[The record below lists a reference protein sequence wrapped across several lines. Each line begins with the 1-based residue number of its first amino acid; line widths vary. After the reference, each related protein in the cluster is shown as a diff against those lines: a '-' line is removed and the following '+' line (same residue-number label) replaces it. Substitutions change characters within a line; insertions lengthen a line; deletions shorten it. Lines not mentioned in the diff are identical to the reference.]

1 MSTGTLAT
9 ATETP
14 AARTGL
20 LAGRRGLVLGVV
32 NQRSIAWGIARRLA
46 AEGAELGFTYR
57 ASSAGQWLQRATPRL
72 VADGAEAPYLG
83 HCDVLEDGALERVCA
98 EFAERHGGI
107 DFVVHAVA
115 HADKDELAGGLAST
129 SRTGFT
135 HAMESSVYSLIGLAG
150 AVRPYL
156 TPNSSVLT
164 LSYLGAERVC
174 HGYNVLGVAKAAL
187 ESAARYLAAEL
198 GPTGTRVNVLSAG
211 PVRTLATFGL
221 PNFAASLAQRAGRS
235 PLGRPIT
242 TEDVAGTAL
251 YLLSDLSS
259 GTTGETVYV
268 DAGYHMMG
276 TWPGDAGHD

>member
-1 MSTGTLAT
+1 MTTAPATDTAAVTGRA
-9 ATETP
+9 
-14 AARTGL
+14 GL
-20 LAGRRGLVLGVV
+20 LEGRRGLVLGVV

-46 AEGAELGFTYR
+46 AEGAGLGFTYR
-57 ASSAGQWLQRATPRL
+57 ASSAGEWLRRATPRL
-72 VADGAEAPYLG
+72 AADGTEAPYLA

-107 DFVVHAVA
+107 DFLVHAVA
-115 HADKDELAGGLAST
+115 HADKDELAGGLAAT

-135 HAMESSVYSLIGLAG
+135 HAMESSVYSLIGA
-150 AVRPYL
+150 AAAARPYL
-156 TPNSSVLT
+156 TANSSLLT

-198 GPTGTRVNVLSAG
+198 GPSGTRVNVLSAG

-221 PNFAASLAQRAGRS
+221 PNFAASLAQRAERS

-242 TEDVAGTAL
+242 TDDVAGTAL
-251 YLLSDLSS
+251 YLLSDLAS

-276 TWPGDAGHD
+276 TWPGDAGHG

>member
-1 MSTGTLAT
+1 MSTVMSEPPPPLRA
-9 ATETP
+9 
-14 AARTGL
+14 GL
-20 LAGRRGLVLGVV
+20 LAGRKGLVLGVV

-57 ASSAGQWLQRATPRL
+57 ARSAGQWLEKSLPRL
-72 VADGAEAPYLG
+72 AADGAPAPYLG
-83 HCDVLEDGALERVCA
+83 HCDVLEDGAMDRVCA
-98 EFAERHGGI
+98 EFAELHGAV

-115 HADKDELAGGLAST
+115 HADKDELAGGLAGT
-129 SRTGFT
+129 SRQGFT
-135 HAMESSVYSLIGLAG
+135 QAMESSVYSLIGLAG

-156 TPNSSVLT
+156 SPDSSLLT

-198 GPTGTRVNVLSAG
+198 GPAGTRVNVLSAG

-221 PNFAASLAQRAGRS
+221 PNFAASMAQRAARS
-235 PLGRPIT
+235 PLGRPVTPQDI
-242 TEDVAGTAL
+242 AGTAL

-268 DAGYHMMG
+268 DAGYHVMG
-276 TWPGDAGHD
+276 TWPGDVGHA